1 MSLYYLQNDIRKSD
15 LNKAGVDYT
24 PAYIPAILAWLG
36 ASGTKC
42 SPADLPSLT
51 ENDILLANRDDL
63 DGIPDNAGHVILLGG
78 SAVSREPKIVGH
90 VLFGEER
97 IPLFAPIAR
106 TADAMEILY
115 MGEDADGEAVP
126 AVVRQS
132 ARIWA
137 FCFDLC
143 ATVWFSGDGFSDGK
157 GKNGFFI
164 GRTPDTRPVPAG
176 MYSDRPYND
185 HLLTILEDILLSLD
199 VPMIARLPLTEDGML
214 PDFALHVSGD
224 DDYTSAEFN
233 LNAARVTHE
242 LGLPYH
248 ENAMPGGDQFIITR
262 EQMEEMAALGCE
274 LALHT
279 DFLKTPYNAE
289 GQKASADLYRSYF
302 GKKPI
307 TNVNHCLIQAG
318 MTAERLRW
326 LAASGIIADNSK
338 LGEIDPSNINAFNL
352 CGFGFGTSFPRY
364 TCDDAEHENQWISCM
379 EIPLNYYEPRIG
391 GQYTDEAQV
400 LNYIDGA
407 AEDGRIAQF
416 FVHPHYFNPANPH
429 SAWSTAALKMAIA
442 YWKEKGYTVCLT
454 STNRIAL
461 FWEKRKNARI
471 TKAANGFAVQC
482 DAPVAITLPESAAS
496 VTVDGEAAPILSRT
510 VTGRARKYVV
520 LPTAGE
526 HKISVNG

>member
-1 MSLYYLQNDIRKSD
+1 MKLYYLQNETRKCE

-24 PAYIPAILAWLG
+24 PAYIPAILVWLG
-36 ASGTKC
+36 ADGTAC
-42 SPADLPSLT
+42 TPADLPSLT
-51 ENDILLANRDDL
+51 EQDVLLANLDDL
-63 DGIPDNAGHVILLGG
+63 DTIPENVGHVILLGG
-78 SAVSREPKIVGH
+78 SAVAREAVIHGH

-106 TADAMEILY
+106 TAHAQEVLY

-126 AVVRQS
+126 AVVRQDD
-132 ARIWA
+132 RTYA

-143 ATVWFSGDGFSDGK
+143 ATVWFAGDGFSDGK

-164 GRTPDTRPVPAG
+164 GRTPDTRPVPHG

-185 HLLTILEDILLSLD
+185 HLLTILEDILLSLG
-199 VPMIARLPLTEDGML
+199 VPMVSRLPLTEEGVL
-214 PDFALHVSGD
+214 PDFALHISGD
-224 DDYTSAEFN
+224 DDYTSADFN
-233 LNAARVTHE
+233 LNAARITNS

-279 DFLKTPYNAE
+279 DYLKTPYTEE
-289 GQKASADLYRSYF
+289 GQKASADLYRKYF
-302 GKKPI
+302 GVEPI

-318 MTAERLRW
+318 MAAERLRW
-326 LAASGIIADNSK
+326 LAASGIIADNGK

-364 TCDDAEHENQWISCM
+364 TCDDAEHENQLISCM

-391 GQYTDEAQV
+391 GQYTDEGKV

-416 FVHPHYFNPANPH
+416 FVHPHYFNPANAN
-429 SAWSTAALKMAIA
+429 SEWSVAALKAAIA
-442 YWKEKGYTVCLT
+442 HWKEKGYTPCLT
-454 STNRIAL
+454 STNRIAR
-461 FWEKRKNARI
+461 FWEARKDVQIAVEDDRYSVNNA
-471 TKAANGFAVQC
+471 
-482 DAPVAITLPESAAS
+482 LPMALALPNSVVS
-496 VTVDGEAAPILSRT
+496 VTVDGADAAVITRT
-510 VTGRARKYVV
+510 VTGRERKYVV
-520 LPTAGE
+520 LANAGA
-526 HKISVNG
+526 HIITVNK